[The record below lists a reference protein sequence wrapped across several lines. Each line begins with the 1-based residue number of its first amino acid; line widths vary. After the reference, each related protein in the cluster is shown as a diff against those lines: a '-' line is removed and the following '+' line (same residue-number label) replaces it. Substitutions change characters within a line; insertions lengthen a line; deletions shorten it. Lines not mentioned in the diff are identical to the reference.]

1 MVSHLNYASNP
12 RLSPKS
18 WVEGGLG
25 RQKGPGNNS
34 CNPGADPEKNGVRH
48 QHVSASWPPSALA
61 SPVGGACAALPT
73 SSPVQPCVPV
83 QPCGPVQPS
92 VPVQP
97 CGPIQPCA
105 PSVPCCSGPV
115 VARRV
120 QGGRC
125 LLRALVNHCD
135 RLFSYLTSFPSQTL
149 FPLFT
154 LVADL
159 LDTQLSA
166 HLALQTVI
174 TPAL

>member
-1 MVSHLNYASNP
+1 MVSHLNCASNP

-34 CNPGADPEKNGVRH
+34 CNPGADPEKDGVRH
-48 QHVSASWPPSALA
+48 QHVWASQSPSALA
-61 SPVGGACAALPT
+61 SPAGGGCAALPT

-83 QPCGPVQPS
+83 QPR
-92 VPVQP
+92 
-97 CGPIQPCA
+97 A
-105 PSVPCCSGPV
+105 PSVPCCSGPA

-125 LLRALVNHCD
+125 LLRGLVNHCGG
-135 RLFSYLTSFPSQTL
+135 LFSCLSSFPSQTL

-159 LDTQLSA
+159 SETQLSA
-166 HLALQTVI
+166 HLALPTVV